1 FALDISRRGYCM
13 IVAFDVLILLLIL
26 LNSNTYPAS
35 IFSRDGRSSYLLKT
49 QPSKYPILIF
59 SKLLPSATFGALAV
73 VISLPIF
80 LLFAEIPPLDSV
92 LLILGIGM
100 IYIAH
105 LLYCAELDIMNPQT
119 ELYATV
125 GESKSNPNETK
136 ATASAFIIAF
146 LTAGIVFLLLFEGEA
161 FSAFIKLAIVAA
173 IALVYRLHLFL
184 SKLEL
189 YYKEK

>member
-1 FALDISRRGYCM
+1 M
-13 IVAFDVLILLLIL
+13 
-26 LNSNTYPAS
+26 
-35 IFSRDGRSSYLLKT
+35 
-49 QPSKYPILIF
+49 
-59 SKLLPSATFGALAV
+59 
-73 VISLPIF
+73 
-80 LLFAEIPPLDSV
+80 

-125 GESKSNPNETK
+125 GENKSNPNETK

-146 LTAGIVFLLLFEGEA
+146 LTAGTVFLLLFEGEA